1 MKKILLFSFLMV
13 LTGIAWA
20 QTRTIDGTVTSS
32 TDGTTLP
39 GVSVLV
45 KGTQNGTI
53 TDIDGKYQLSVPSTG
68 GVLVFSFVGM
78 TSTEITIG
86 NQSTIDA
93 QLTDDVTQLN
103 EVVVTALNVERE
115 KKTLGY
121 ATQEVTSDNL
131 RVARETNLNEALAGK
146 VSGVQV
152 ISGSGAKFGEAAV
165 RIRGV
170 RGFGSNSPLYV
181 VDGIPTSDPSTINMD
196 NVQSINVLKGANAS
210 ALYGSRAR
218 DGVILITMKKA
229 KSGRMNVD
237 FNNTTTFEN
246 VSVMPKYQN
255 EYGGGYSQE
264 FQTFNFNPA
273 TDDPALAG
281 LDGAMIPEFYADESW
296 GPRMSGQQVAQWDA
310 FTPGTDTYGQTRPWS
325 PNPDN
330 VKNFFET
337 GVSLQNSLSISKAG
351 EGYNIT
357 GTLSNVNR
365 SGVLP
370 NTKQEKTFL
379 NLNATV
385 DLAKGL
391 KLNTLA
397 NYNRTNVFGSL
408 TEGYQD
414 GSIGQNFN
422 QWFQRQIDMDLLK
435 KYYKMPDGRYTSWNI
450 NSARNPRPLYWNNPY
465 TEQYANFSESTKDT
479 YSGKFGLS
487 YEFLDGFSV
496 SANLSRY
503 FSSYFSEGRIA
514 SGTLNLDSYSQ
525 RKYQQTEDN
534 YEFLAQYNKVTE
546 NFSVSALVGGNIR
559 NNFYDNNQIST
570 AGGLSVPDLYNISA
584 SVDRPNTSNRI
595 EKRQVN
601 SIFAQASFG
610 WKEIVF
616 VDGSIR
622 RDYDSVLPE
631 TSNAFTYPAV
641 SASFIFSELLPSTN
655 VLSFG
660 KLRAGYAE
668 VGGELD
674 PYQLDPAFTLNTPY
688 NGNPTMTYPN
698 SLIDP
703 NLRAATTAAL
713 EAGVELAF
721 FQGRIRTDFSYYY
734 YDNTNEILS
743 TEVPSTTGISSY
755 TINAG
760 KTFTKGWDA
769 TIGGTP
775 VKTANF
781 NWDVNFNIARSRNVI
796 EEIYPGIDAIQLS
809 NGFLGDRVSGGWGSI
824 SARAKVGEEWGTIIG
839 EKFQRDE
846 AGNILID
853 GDGYPMTEQNQV
865 LGTVL
870 PDFTGGIF
878 NRVTYK
884 GFELSFTIDWQ
895 MGGKINSITNMFNAY
910 SGLGEMTVGNND
922 RGTPMRDPVAE
933 GGGLRFDGV
942 LADGTENNIYLE
954 TSEYWKSQFGLH
966 EAWVYDASYVKLRE
980 IRFGYSLPQS
990 LLQRT
995 NFVRTASFAV
1005 VANNPWLIKTNVPGL
1020 DPSQVSG
1027 DTRNSRNN
1035 GAWVDSGQ
1043 LPSTRSIGFDIRLG
1057 F

>member
-1 MKKILLFSFLMV
+1 MKKILLFSFFMI
-13 LTGIAWA
+13 LTSLAWA
-20 QTRTIDGTVTSS
+20 QNRTIDGTVTSNE
-32 TDGTTLP
+32 DGTALP
-39 GVSVLV
+39 GVSVIL

-53 TDIDGKYQLSVPSTG
+53 TDIDGNYQLSVPSTG

-78 TSTEITIG
+78 NSTEVTIG
-86 NQSTIDA
+86 NQSTIDV
-93 QLTDDVTQLN
+93 QLSEDVTQLN
-103 EVVVTALNVERE
+103 EIVVTALNVERE

-121 ATQEVTSDNL
+121 ATQEVTSENL

-146 VSGVQV
+146 ISGVQV

-181 VDGIPTSDPSTINMD
+181 VDGIPTADPATINMD

-229 KSGRMNVD
+229 KSGRMNID

-264 FQTFNFNPA
+264 FQTFTFNPA

-281 LDGAMIPEFYADESW
+281 LNGALIPEFYADESW
-296 GPRMSGQQVAQWDA
+296 GPKMDGRQVAQWDA
-310 FTPGTDTYGQTRPWS
+310 FTLGTDTYGQTRPWS
-325 PNPDN
+325 PNADN
-330 VKNFFET
+330 VKNFFNT
-337 GVSLQNSLSISKAG
+337 GVALNNSLSVSKAG
-351 EGYNIT
+351 DGYNIT
-357 GTLSNVNR
+357 ATLSNLNR
-365 SGVLP
+365 TGVLP

-385 DLAKGL
+385 DLAKNL
-391 KLNTLA
+391 KLTTLA
-397 NYNRTNVFGSL
+397 NYNRTNVFGNT
-408 TEGYQD
+408 TEGYQ
-414 GSIGQNFN
+414 GSVGQNFN

-435 KYYKMPDGRYTSWNI
+435 KYYRMPDGRYTSWNI
-450 NSARNPRPLYWNNPY
+450 NSARNSRPLYWNSPY
-465 TEQYANFSESTKDT
+465 TEQYANFSENTTDT
-479 YSGKFGLS
+479 FSGKFGLT
-487 YEFLDGFSV
+487 YEIIDGLSV

-503 FSSYFSEGRIA
+503 FSSNFGDGRTA
-514 SGTLNLDSYSQ
+514 SGTLDLASYSQ
-525 RKYQQTEDN
+525 SKFQSKEDN
-534 YEFLAQYNKVTE
+534 YEFLAQYSKVTE
-546 NFSVSALVGGNIR
+546 QFSVSALIGGNIR
-559 NNFYDNNQIST
+559 NNDFSSNSMST

-584 SVDRPNTSNRI
+584 SIDRPNTSNFTST
-595 EKRQVN
+595 RQVN
-601 SIFAQASFG
+601 SLFAQASVGF
-610 WKEIVF
+610 KEIVF

-622 RDYDSVLPE
+622 RDYDSVLPAS
-631 TSNAFTYPAV
+631 SNAFTYPAV

-655 VLSFG
+655 ILSFG

-668 VGGELD
+668 VGGELS
-674 PYQLDPAFTLNTPY
+674 PYQLDPAYSLGIPY
-688 NGNPTMTYPN
+688 NGNPTMGYPN

-703 NLRAATTAAL
+703 NLRAATTGAL
-713 EAGVELAF
+713 EAGVELTF
-721 FQGRIRTDFSYYY
+721 LQGRIRADFSYYY
-734 YDNTNEILS
+734 YDNTNEILR

-775 VKTANF
+775 IKSANF

-796 EEIYPGIDAIQLS
+796 EEIYPGIDAIQLV
-809 NGFLGDRVSGGWGSI
+809 NGFLGNRVGGGWGSI

-839 EKFQRDE
+839 QKFQRDE
-846 AGNILID
+846 AGQILISEAGFPLTD
-853 GDGYPMTEQNQV
+853 QNQV

-870 PDFTGGIF
+870 PDYNGGIF
-878 NRVTYK
+878 NRVSYK
-884 GFELSFTIDWQ
+884 DFELSFTIDWQ
-895 MGGKINSITNMFNAY
+895 IGGKINSITNMFNAY
-910 SGLGEMTVGNND
+910 SGLGLMTVGNND
-922 RGTPMRDPVAE
+922 KGNPMRDAVAD

-942 LADGTENNIYLE
+942 FADGTQNDVYLDA
-954 TSEYWKSQFGLH
+954 SEYFKSQFALH

-980 IRFGYSLPQS
+980 IRFGYNLPQS
-990 LLQRT
+990 LLDRT
-995 NFVRTASFAV
+995 NFVRTASLAI

-1043 LPSTRSIGFDIRLG
+1043 LPATRSVGFDIRLG

>member
-1 MKKILLFSFLMV
+1 MKKVLLFSFMIM
-13 LTGIAWA
+13 LTGMVWA
-20 QTRTIDGTVTSS
+20 QDRSITGVVTSEQ
-32 TDGTTLP
+32 DGLGIP
-39 GVSVLV
+39 GASVIL
-45 KGTQNGTI
+45 KGTQIGVV
-53 TDIDGKYQLSVPSTG
+53 TDIDGNYRLTVPSTG
-68 GVLVFSFVGM
+68 GVLVFSFIGLQTQEV
-78 TSTEITIG
+78 EIG
-86 NQSTIDA
+86 NQSTIDVV
-93 QLTDDVTQLN
+93 LSEDVTQLN
-103 EVVVTALNVERE
+103 EVVVTALNVQRE

-121 ATQEVTSDNL
+121 ATQEVGSENL

-146 VSGVQV
+146 VAGVQV
-152 ISGSGAKFGEAAV
+152 VSGSGAKFGEAAV

-229 KSGRMNVD
+229 KGGRLNID

-264 FQTFNFNPA
+264 WQTFSYDPSK
-273 TDDPALAG
+273 DDPALAG
-281 LDGAMIPEFYADESW
+281 LDGAKIPEFYADESW
-296 GPRMSGQQVAQWDA
+296 GPRLDGSQVAQWDA
-310 FTPGTDTYGQTRPWS
+310 FTPGTDTYGQTRAWS
-325 PNPDN
+325 PNKNN
-330 VKNFFET
+330 VRDFFNT
-337 GVSLQNSLSISKAG
+337 GVGVQNSLSVSKAG
-351 EGYNIT
+351 EGYNVT
-357 GTLSNVNR
+357 ATMTNVNR
-365 SGVLP
+365 TGVLP

-379 NLNATV
+379 NLNASV
-385 DLAKGL
+385 DLSKKL
-391 KLNTLA
+391 KLNTMA

-422 QWFQRQIDMDLLK
+422 QWFQRQLDMDLLK
-435 KYYKMPDGRYTSWNI
+435 KYYRMPDGRYTSWNI
-450 NSARNPRPLYWNNPY
+450 NSPRNATPLYWNNPY

-479 YSGKFGLS
+479 YSGKFGLT
-487 YEFLDGFSV
+487 YEIIDGLSV

-503 FSSYFSEGRIA
+503 ATTYFEDGRIA
-514 SGTLNLDSYSQ
+514 SGTLNLDSYRL
-525 RKYQQTEDN
+525 RKYEQNEDN

-546 NFSVSALVGGNIR
+546 KFSVSALVGGNIR
-559 NNFYDNNQIST
+559 KNFYSNAEMST

-584 SVDRPNTSNRI
+584 SINRPNTSNRI
-595 EKRQVN
+595 ENRQVN

-610 WKEIVF
+610 FKEIVF

-622 RDYDSVLPE
+622 RDYDSVLPS
-631 TSNAFTYPAV
+631 TSNAFTYPAI
-641 SASFIFSELLPSTN
+641 STSFIFSELMPN
-655 VLSFG
+655 NRILSFG
-660 KLRAGYAE
+660 KVRAGYAE
-668 VGGELD
+668 VGGELN
-674 PYQLDPAFTLNTPY
+674 PYQLDPAFGLGTPY

-703 NLRAATTAAL
+703 NLRASTTGAL

-721 FQGRIRTDFSYYY
+721 LQGRIRTDFSYYY
-734 YDNTNEILS
+734 YDNTNEILA

-760 KTFTKGWDA
+760 KTFTRGWDA

-781 NWDVNFNIARSRNVI
+781 NWDLNFNFARSRNVI
-796 EEIYPGIDAIQLS
+796 EEIYPGIDAIQLV
-809 NGFLGDRVSGGWGSI
+809 NGFLGNRVGGGWGSI
-824 SARAKVGEEWGTIIG
+824 SARAKIGEDWGTIIG
-839 EKFQRDE
+839 EKYQRDE

-853 GDGYPMTEQNQV
+853 EDGYPMTEQNQV
-865 LGTVL
+865 LGTIL
-870 PDFTGGIF
+870 PDYTGGIF
-878 NRVTYK
+878 NRFTYK
-884 GFELSFTIDWQ
+884 DFELSFTIDWQ
-895 MGGKINSITNMFNAY
+895 IGGKINSITNMFNAY
-910 SGLGEMTVGNND
+910 SGLGQMTVGDND
-922 RGTPMRDPVAE
+922 KGVPMRDPVAD
-933 GGGLRFDGV
+933 GGGLRFEGV
-942 LADGTENNIYLE
+942 YADGTPNDTYLE
-954 TSEYWKSQFGLH
+954 ADTYWKALFALH
-966 EAWVYDASYVKLRE
+966 EQWVYDASYVKLRE
-980 IRFGYSLPQS
+980 VRFGYNLPQS
-990 LLQRT
+990 LLQKT
-995 NFVRTASFAV
+995 NVFRSAAIAV
-1005 VANNPWLIKTNVPGL
+1005 VANNPWLIKSNVPGL

-1043 LPSTRSIGFDIRLG
+1043 LPATRSVGFDIRLG

>member
-13 LTGIAWA
+13 LTGITWA
-20 QTRTIDGTVTSS
+20 QTRTIEGTVTSS

-78 TSTEITIG
+78 TSTEIAIG

-93 QLTDDVTQLN
+93 QLADDVTQLN

-181 VDGIPTSDPSTINMD
+181 VDGIPTSDPATINMD

-229 KSGRMNVD
+229 KSGRMNID

-264 FQTFNFNPA
+264 FQTFNYNPA

-296 GPRMSGQQVAQWDA
+296 GPRMNGQQVAQWDA

-330 VKNFFET
+330 VKNFFNT
-337 GVSLQNSLSISKAG
+337 GVALNNSLSVSKAG
-351 EGYNIT
+351 DGYNIT
-357 GTLSNVNR
+357 ATLSNVNR
-365 SGVLP
+365 TGVLP

-385 DLAKGL
+385 DLAKNL
-391 KLNTLA
+391 TLTTLA

-408 TEGYQD
+408 TEGYQG

-422 QWFQRQIDMDLLK
+422 QWFQRQLDMDLLK
-435 KYYKMPDGRYTSWNI
+435 KYYRMPDGRYTSWNI
-450 NSARNPRPLYWNNPY
+450 NSARNSRPLYWNSPY
-465 TEQYANFSESTKDT
+465 TEQYANFSENTKDT
-479 YSGKFGLS
+479 YSGKFGLT
-487 YEFLDGFSV
+487 YELIDGLSV

-503 FSSYFSEGRIA
+503 FTSYFSDGRTA
-514 SGTLNLDSYSQ
+514 SGTLDLDSYGQS
-525 RKYQQTEDN
+525 KYQQKEDN

-546 NFSVSALVGGNIR
+546 NFSVSALIGGNIR
-559 NNFYDNNQIST
+559 MEEYSSNSIST
-570 AGGLSVPDLYNISA
+570 AGGLSVPNLYNISA
-584 SVDRPNTSNRI
+584 SVDRPNASNYFSQ
-595 EKRQVN
+595 RQVN

-610 WKEIVF
+610 WREIVF

-622 RDYDSVLPE
+622 RDYDSVLPT

-641 SASFIFSELLPSTN
+641 SASFIFSELLPNTN
-655 VLSFG
+655 ILSFG

-668 VGGELD
+668 VGGELS
-674 PYQLDPAFTLNTPY
+674 PYQLDPAFSLGTPY
-688 NGNPTMTYPN
+688 NGNPTMAYPN

-703 NLRAATTAAL
+703 NLRASTTGAI
-713 EAGVELAF
+713 EGGIELAF
-721 FQGRIRTDFSYYY
+721 LQGRIRTDFSYYY
-734 YDNTNEILS
+734 YDNSNEILS

-775 VKTANF
+775 VQTSNF

-796 EEIYPGIDAIQLS
+796 EEIYPGIDAIQLV
-809 NGFLGDRVSGGWGSI
+809 NGFLGNRVGGGWGSI
-824 SARAKVGEEWGTIIG
+824 SARAKVGEDWGTIIG

-853 GDGYPMTEQNQV
+853 EDGYPMTEQNQV

-870 PDFTGGIF
+870 PDYTGGIF

-922 RGTPMRDPVAE
+922 RGTPMRDPVAD

-942 LADGTENNIYLE
+942 FADGTENNVYLE
-954 TSEYWKSQFGLH
+954 ASEYFKSQFALH

-995 NFVRTASFAV
+995 DFVRTASFAI
-1005 VANNPWLIKTNVPGL
+1005 VANNPWLIKSNVPGL